1 MFPHKLILKTCGTT
15 LNLLGLPRIL
25 SIAREHCGF
34 KSVWRCFYSRKS
46 FMFPE
51 RQPGPHRDW
60 SNEVKY
66 LDDLFENGAAYTV
79 GKVNGDHWLLYIT
92 TPPVESDDDV
102 SGITVHNIA
111 RNMMA
116 SSVSS
121 LSSTATL
128 PSIVSDQDYTIELLM
143 TKLAAPARR
152 PFFFLE
158 SQDEGKTAHEKAA
171 DVSARLGIDS
181 IFPTSKTNLDAYAFE
196 PCGYSA
202 NALVEYGQGEG
213 YYTIH
218 VTPEEGWSYA
228 SFECN
233 VPIKPSQDF
242 FRNEE
247 AEGSEQGEE
256 DEIARW
262 KEANRLPD
270 LEMLI
275 QRVIKIFQPGHI
287 SLTLFVS
294 SAEADEEEVSPI
306 ESAQRV
312 FRRALAPAGY
322 KRTDK
327 INYEFGGYD
336 LAFATFQKR

>member
-1 MFPHKLILKTCGTT
+1 
-15 LNLLGLPRIL
+15 
-25 SIAREHCGF
+25 
-34 KSVWRCFYSRKS
+34 
-46 FMFPE
+46 
-51 RQPGPHRDW
+51 
-60 SNEVKY
+60 
-66 LDDLFENGAAYTV
+66 
-79 GKVNGDHWLLYIT
+79 
-92 TPPVESDDDV
+92 
-102 SGITVHNIA
+102 
-111 RNMMA
+111 
-116 SSVSS
+116 
-121 LSSTATL
+121 
-128 PSIVSDQDYTIELLM
+128 M

-152 PFFFLE
+152 PFFFLDG
-158 SQDEGKTAHEKAA
+158 QDKDKPSHEKAA
-171 DVSARLGIDS
+171 AVSARLGIDS
-181 IFPTSKTNLDAYAFE
+181 IFPTAQTHLDSYAFE

-242 FRNEE
+242 FHHIEAVEE
-247 AEGSEQGEE
+247 EGGE
-256 DEIARW
+256 EIARL
-262 KEANRLPD
+262 KEAQRLPD

-275 QRVIKIFQPGHI
+275 QRVVKIFQPGHI

-294 SAEADEEEVSPI
+294 SAEQGDEEDTTPI

-312 FRRALAPAGY
+312 FRRALAPFGY